1 MPLLRAIR
9 SAALVALALVPA
21 LAAPAAAQDYPRL
34 GLYWSIHRDGRP
46 LLDANGNLDP
56 VVAGQVARYHQIVV
70 DVDPLSPYRPD
81 VLDQLR
87 QMHPG
92 IRLMGYVTGHYIWP
106 SADPDSL
113 HHYPTRYWRTVRDL
127 DGFLY
132 NRQGAQFGLTNDA
145 LTNVNLA
152 KKNGAGRYVV
162 AESLAV
168 LFWDVVVRGGKW
180 DGVFI
185 DAYCDNVEWTQAPG
199 ESIDYVRAG
208 YPNLAAFD
216 AGWKAGSDTLAAR
229 LRQLSGATP
238 VLVGNCGIGTKYAWF
253 NGWMRENFP
262 NQNGGTWYSNMLNT
276 SGGYLNDDQ
285 LFRAPSDNFI
295 FSGTAYPATPYVSE
309 NLRQL
314 RYGLGS
320 AALGDGYG
328 VFGYIGRV
336 TDLYPYWT
344 WWFDEYAVDLA
355 TGRASTSGQH
365 TGWLGQPLGPYY
377 QMIWVG
383 SNPDAV
389 SNPSFETNVAGW
401 TSFFVVPGGIS
412 RDSTSSAVGAASLK
426 VHIGQAAPT
435 DYHVTVGS
443 AGSLQLYG
451 YLTYSAT
458 FWARASSPRRI
469 AVVANEPTVG
479 EFARQY
485 VWIDTEWRQYQVALV
500 PRTSGAA
507 KLQFDLGL
515 DAGDV
520 WIDDAHLQEGTTT
533 LYRRDFDNGA
543 VLVNPGPTSLT
554 VPLGT
559 GWRRILGTVDPAV
572 NDGSAADLLT
582 VPSRDARFVIATER
596 DTIPPAAIQDAGVRP

>member
-1 MPLLRAIR
+1 MSLPRAIR
-9 SAALVALALVPA
+9 SAALIALALV
-21 LAAPAAAQDYPRL
+21 AAFTATAAAQDYPRL

-46 LLDANGNLDP
+46 LLDANGNVDP
-56 VVAGQVARYHQIVV
+56 VIASQVARYDQIVV

-81 VLDQLR
+81 VLDELR
-87 QMHPG
+87 RLHPG
-92 IRLMGYVTGHYIWP
+92 IRLMGYVTGHFIWP

-113 HHYPTRYWRTVRDL
+113 RHYPTRYWRKVRDL

-152 KKNGAGRYVV
+152 KKSGGRYVV

-168 LFWDVVVRGGKW
+168 LFWDVVVREGKW
-180 DGVFI
+180 DGVFL
-185 DAYCDNVEWTQAPG
+185 DAFCDNVEWTQAPG

-208 YPNLAAFD
+208 YASLAAFD
-216 AGWKAGSDTLAAR
+216 AGWKAGTDTLAAR

-238 VLVGNCGIGTKYAWF
+238 VLVGNCGIGSKYAWF

-262 NQNGGTWYSNMLNT
+262 NQNGGTWYSNMTNT
-276 SGGYLNDDQ
+276 SGGYLNDDH
-285 LFRAPSDNFI
+285 LFRDPPDNFI
-295 FSGTAYPATPYVSE
+295 FSGTAFPATPYVSE

-314 RYGLGS
+314 RFGLGS
-320 AALGDGYG
+320 ATLGDGYG

-383 SNPDAV
+383 TAPDAV
-389 SNPSFETNVAGW
+389 SNPSFETNVSGW

-412 RDSTSSAVGAASLK
+412 RDSTTAAVGAASLR
-426 VHIGQAAPT
+426 VQVGQAALT

-443 AGSLQLYG
+443 AGSLQLYA
-451 YLTYSAT
+451 YNTYSAT
-458 FWARASSPRRI
+458 FWAKASSPRRI
-469 AVVANEPTVG
+469 AVVANEPTIG

-500 PRTSGAA
+500 PRTSGSA
-507 KLQFDLGL
+507 KLQFYLGL

-520 WIDDAHLQEGTTT
+520 WIDDAHLQQGTTT
-533 LYRRDFDNGA
+533 LYRRDFANGA

-572 NDGSAADLLT
+572 NDGSPADLLT

-596 DTIPPAAIQDAGVRP
+596 DTIPPAAIQDANVRP